1 MVVGA
6 VGPDAPEPAVIPF
19 VMVKDPAAGNVEI
32 RGAVGGDTLPDPS
45 VRRTAHDGIVRKIK
59 IANTVFRPVEHSG
72 LCLQEELCFL
82 CFRVQKDQGRST
94 VFFDGTD
101 QIVPGSADTLTGV
114 VQKLFHVFPVIFTS
128 IQSLSAAGNKIQI
141 VFVCVQGYT
150 VRESFD
156 R

>member
-6 VGPDAPEPAVIPF
+6 VGPDAPEPAVIPL
-19 VMVKDPAAGNVEI
+19 VMVKIQPPATLRSAARLAETRSRI
-32 RGAVGGDTLPDPS
+32 RPS
-45 VRRTAHDGIVRKIK
+45 GEQHMMALLGKIQ
-59 IANTVFRPVEHSG
+59 IANAVFRSAEHSG
-72 LCLQEELCFL
+72 LCLQEQLCFL
-82 CFRVQKDQGRST
+82 CFRVQKDQGSST

-128 IQSLSAAGNKIQI
+128 IQSLFAAGNKKQI
-141 VFVCVQGYT
+141 VFVCVQGFT
-150 VRESFD
+150 VRERFD